1 MLTRHLILIILYIY
15 IKNQPKPYIPKGGLI
30 YYIGNCRGTCKKHES
45 NERKSN
51 VICDVCGLIYSTLGE
66 CNIHASLRNKLERIA
81 GYPFSAN
88 EADRARRLKGI
99 YEYIPTHLA
108 DHLKSIEEQKPL
120 NPIKQTN

>member
-1 MLTRHLILIILYIY
+1 MT
-15 IKNQPKPYIPKGGLI
+15 
-30 YYIGNCRGTCKKHES
+30 
-45 NERKSN
+45 
-51 VICDVCGLIYSTLGE
+51 GE

-108 DHLKSIEEQKPL
+108 DHLKSIEEQNPL
-120 NPIKQTN
+120 NPIKQSNCLFTKKLIDLRQNKTFVSTRNWYWSNIKKLLDSLY